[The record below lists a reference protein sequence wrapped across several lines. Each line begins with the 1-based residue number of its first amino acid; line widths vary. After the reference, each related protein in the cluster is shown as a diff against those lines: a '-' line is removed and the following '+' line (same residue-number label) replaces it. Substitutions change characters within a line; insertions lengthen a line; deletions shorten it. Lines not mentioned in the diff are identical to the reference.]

1 MAGSRSEKRFLSRF
15 KVVGFYASSSV
26 IDVVLRDLSAE
37 GMSIE
42 TRRPMRVG
50 ASYPFKIREGT
61 QVVEVVGV
69 VKWCKLRRMIDIGG
83 GESQA
88 IYRAGVAFGDPLDG
102 FVPRFGS
109 PETEP
114 GPESPSPTASPAVR
128 RQPRKL
134 RSLNCPD
141 CRVPVVLGARRCRIC
156 GAILPQA

>member
-1 MAGSRSEKRFLSRF
+1 MEKRFLNRF

-26 IDVVLRDLSAE
+26 IDLVLRDLSAE

-69 VKWCKLRRMIDIGG
+69 VKWCKLRRMIDLGG

-88 IYRAGVAFGDPLDG
+88 IFRAGIAFSKPLDRLI
-102 FVPRFGS
+102 PRVGS

-114 GPESPSPTASPAVR
+114 GPESPSPTASATVQ
-128 RQPRKL
+128 RQAREL
-134 RSLNCPD
+134 RPVKCPD
-141 CRVPVVLGARRCRIC
+141 CRVPVVLGASRCRIC